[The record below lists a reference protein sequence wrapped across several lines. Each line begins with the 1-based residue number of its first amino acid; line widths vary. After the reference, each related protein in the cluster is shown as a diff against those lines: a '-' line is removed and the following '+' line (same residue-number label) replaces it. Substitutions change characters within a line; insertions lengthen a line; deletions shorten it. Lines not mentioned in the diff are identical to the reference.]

1 MKYQCPDCSK
11 KFDSLEAMEQHRK
24 DKHTAA
30 EKPKRKMNMKRI
42 GIAAAIIIIII
53 GIGLF
58 FVLSPSPTYTIQR
71 ERTNFAGPENATV
84 TVIEFSDFEC
94 PFCGKAA
101 PTVKQVK
108 EQYGDRIRFVYKHF
122 PLPSHSTA
130 PKAAEAAECAGD
142 QGKFWE
148 MHDKMFANQKAL
160 FPNSLKGYAKDI
172 GLNTT
177 AFNNCLDSGIMA
189 SRVQSD
195 QQEGNTFGVKATP
208 TFFINNRKIEGAQPL
223 SAFQSAIESELAKG

>member
-1 MKYQCPDCSK
+1 MKTECPDCSK
-11 KFDSLEAMEQHRK
+11 KFDSPEAMEQHRK
-24 DKHTAA
+24 DKHTA

-58 FVLSPSPTYTIQR
+58 FILSPSPTYTIQR

-101 PTVKQVK
+101 PTVKQIK

-148 MHDKMFANQKAL
+148 MHDKMFANQKTL